1 MSIDREKQILE
12 ILLHKKQATVKEL
25 AGELF
30 ISEPSVRRDL
40 VKLESQHLIK
50 RIHGGAVI
58 DETAV
63 SKNKIPFLIREYEQS
78 SAKVSIAERAAELIS
93 DGNVIFL
100 DASTSCYYLIPHLAS
115 KKNLTV
121 ITNGVKTLI
130 KLAEYDINTI
140 STGGTLINSCL
151 AMVGE
156 EAYKNIESFNADI
169 AFFSCRGISNTGYLT
184 DISKEENNVRKRMIN
199 HSKKAYLLCA
209 KEKFGKEYF
218 HNLCHKDEIDG
229 VIHE

>member
-78 SAKVSIAERAAELIS
+78 SA
-93 DGNVIFL
+93 
-100 DASTSCYYLIPHLAS
+100 
-115 KKNLTV
+115 
-121 ITNGVKTLI
+121 
-130 KLAEYDINTI
+130 
-140 STGGTLINSCL
+140 
-151 AMVGE
+151 
-156 EAYKNIESFNADI
+156 
-169 AFFSCRGISNTGYLT
+169 
-184 DISKEENNVRKRMIN
+184 
-199 HSKKAYLLCA
+199 
-209 KEKFGKEYF
+209 
-218 HNLCHKDEIDG
+218 
-229 VIHE
+229 